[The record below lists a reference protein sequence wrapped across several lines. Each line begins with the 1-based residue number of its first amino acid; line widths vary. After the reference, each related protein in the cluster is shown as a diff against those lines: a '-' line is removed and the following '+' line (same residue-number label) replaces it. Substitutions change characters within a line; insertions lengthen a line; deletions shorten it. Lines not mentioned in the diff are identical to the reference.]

1 MKAEKPEKRFIF
13 LGGIPVFD
21 YLINLDLDEISR
33 ITGSKVIIIDK
44 KILLPVGT
52 VFKCEIS
59 NLPEPVYINPL
70 ANVEVQ
76 SFNDEL
82 YYAMELGGKH
92 PEQYDCTL
100 CTTDFSI
107 VYNDLKRL
115 FPKLMANEADVKII
129 EVSQP
134 GEIQLGGNNRN
145 LIEAIKKL
153 YDSPELAEKG
163 RKIAFEHLF
172 FFDVKNPKFKLIREF
187 YQHYNVDIG
196 DMTELHV
203 DDLIPRT
210 SYVLTIRKNK
220 EEVLDRIVLSNRT
233 NEDIISPRRL
243 TDRYFKLEY
252 KLRKDSD
259 YVETHLVINSLTNH
273 EELRL
278 IARILR
284 TSYASG
290 TTTYLCPT
298 KTFFKC
304 IDRLIESRYYTTEK
318 EKFFTSR
325 RDFIY
330 TELIPFVQYM
340 ILNTDELAM
349 LDKVAE
355 KRGIDVTASI
365 IARRMNQGKK
375 GENSKGGRILL
386 TSGNKGARFTERLTR
401 ERARLYWRKANMP
414 ENKLFKFRFADR
426 RILCGD
432 DYVINLTSTLGAG
445 DTFTG
450 IFIGLKALRW
460 DAGHALRAA
469 TLGAQHFIQN
479 RERPKIKNII
489 DTDEDH
495 ILMGTETY
503 LRDIISHH
511 ISESGDPTRYG
522 TITDVVI
529 TINTSQIQHPFREI
543 LALAERVVAVK
554 DKKVNDKKV
563 TSLPFGRKTP

>member
-1 MKAEKPEKRFIF
+1 MKAKKPEKRFIF

-21 YLINLDLDEISR
+21 YLINLDLNEISR
-33 ITGSKVIIIDK
+33 ITGNKVIIIDK

-52 VFKCEIS
+52 VFKCTIT
-59 NLPEPVYINPL
+59 NLPDPVYINPL

-76 SFNDEL
+76 NFNDEL

-100 CTTDFSI
+100 CTSDFSQI
-107 VYNDLKRL
+107 YDDLKRL
-115 FPKLMANEADVKII
+115 FPKLITSKDEVKVI

-145 LIEAIKKL
+145 LIEAIKRL
-153 YDSPELAEKG
+153 YDSPELTEKA
-163 RKIAFEHLF
+163 RHIAFEHLF
-172 FFDVKNPKFKLIREF
+172 FFDVKNPKFRLIKEF
-187 YQHYNVDIG
+187 YQSHNVDIG
-196 DMTELHV
+196 DMTKLHV
-203 DDLIPRT
+203 EDLIPRT
-210 SYVLTIRKNK
+210 SYVLTIRKN
-220 EEVLDRIVLSNRT
+220 EAEVFDRIVLSNHT
-233 NEDIISPRRL
+233 NEDIISPKRL

-252 KLRKDSD
+252 KLRKDKD

-278 IARILR
+278 ITRILR
-284 TSYASG
+284 TAYASE
-290 TTTYLCPT
+290 TTTYLCPSG
-298 KTFFKC
+298 TFFKC

-325 RDFIY
+325 RDFLY
-330 TELIPFVQYM
+330 TELIPFVQYI
-340 ILNTDELAM
+340 ILNTDELSM
-349 LDKVAE
+349 LDRVAE
-355 KRGIDVTASI
+355 KRGIDITASI

-375 GENSKGGRILL
+375 GENSKGGRVLL
-386 TSGNKGARFTERLTR
+386 TNGNKGARFTERLTP

-432 DYVINLTSTLGAG
+432 DYVINLSSTLGAG

-450 IFIGLKALRW
+450 IFISLKALRW

-479 RERPKIKNII
+479 RKRPKIKNII

-543 LALAERVVAVK
+543 LALAEKVVAIK
-554 DKKVNDKKV
+554 DKKVA
-563 TSLPFGRKTP
+563 SLPFGRKTP